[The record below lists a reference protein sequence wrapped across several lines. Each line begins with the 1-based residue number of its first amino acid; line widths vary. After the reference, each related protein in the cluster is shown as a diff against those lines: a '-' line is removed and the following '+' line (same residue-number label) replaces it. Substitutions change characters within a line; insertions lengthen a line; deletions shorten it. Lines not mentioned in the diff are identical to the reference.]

1 MDLDFFSKF
10 VVIIQYF
17 FSSFLGIEMFFI
29 GLILF
34 LFSLFNIKSKSF
46 LVKLA
51 IPIFLLLILLF
62 ISGGFSNYVIDSV
75 NAFFKYIMNYYYF
88 PSLSFYYIMTIIVV
102 FVLIYTLF
110 CEKMSVVKRVINYI
124 FLCIYFTLF
133 LGLMSFIIS
142 KKMELTLDYSIYQSD
157 VVLSFVQ
164 VSNFIFLFWF
174 LLTCFY
180 RLYLYFQKKFDV

>member
-1 MDLDFFSKF
+1 
-10 VVIIQYF
+10 
-17 FSSFLGIEMFFI
+17 
-29 GLILF
+29 
-34 LFSLFNIKSKSF
+34 
-46 LVKLA
+46 
-51 IPIFLLLILLF
+51 
-62 ISGGFSNYVIDSV
+62 
-75 NAFFKYIMNYYYF
+75 
-88 PSLSFYYIMTIIVV
+88 MTVIVV

>member
-75 NAFFKYIMNYYYF
+75 
-88 PSLSFYYIMTIIVV
+88 
-102 FVLIYTLF
+102 
-110 CEKMSVVKRVINYI
+110 
-124 FLCIYFTLF
+124 
-133 LGLMSFIIS
+133 
-142 KKMELTLDYSIYQSD
+142 SI
-157 VVLSFVQ
+157 L
-164 VSNFIFLFWF
+164 
-174 LLTCFY
+174 
-180 RLYLYFQKKFDV
+180 

>member
-46 LVKLA
+46 LVKIV

-75 NAFFKYIMNYYYF
+75 NAFLKYIMNYYYF

-110 CEKMSVVKRVINYI
+110 CEKMSVVKRVVNYI

-164 VSNFIFLFWF
+164 VSNFIFLLWF

-180 RLYLYFQKKFDV
+180 RMYLYFQKKYDV

>member
-1 MDLDFFSKF
+1 MILHNPFIYLKWCRRFFMDLDFFSKF

-88 PSLSFYYIMTIIVV
+88 PSLSFYYIMTVIVV
-102 FVLIYTLF
+102 
-110 CEKMSVVKRVINYI
+110 
-124 FLCIYFTLF
+124 LF
-133 LGLMSFIIS
+133 LFIHF
-142 KKMELTLDYSIYQSD
+142 
-157 VVLSFVQ
+157 FVRRC
-164 VSNFIFLFWF
+164 
-174 LLTCFY
+174 LL
-180 RLYLYFQKKFDV
+180 

>member
-75 NAFFKYIMNYYYF
+75 NAFLKYIMNYYYF

-110 CEKMSVVKRVINYI
+110 CEKMSVVKRVVNYI

-164 VSNFIFLFWF
+164 VSNFIFLLWF

-180 RLYLYFQKKFDV
+180 RMYLYFQKKYDV

>member
-46 LVKLA
+46 LVKIV

-75 NAFFKYIMNYYYF
+75 NAFLKYIMNYYYF
-88 PSLSFYYIMTIIVV
+88 PSLSFYYIMTIRVV

-110 CEKMSVVKRVINYI
+110 CEKMSVVKRVVNYI
-124 FLCIYFTLF
+124 FLCIYFTF
-133 LGLMSFIIS
+133 RVN
-142 KKMELTLDYSIYQSD
+142 E
-157 VVLSFVQ
+157 
-164 VSNFIFLFWF
+164 
-174 LLTCFY
+174 FY
-180 RLYLYFQKKFDV
+180 Y